1 MKSTI
6 QPLPLIIA
14 GLTLSCLPVTSL
26 TQHKH
31 DHGDHGHDH
40 GDHGHDHGSHA
51 LPQVPQSVPGA
62 WTTLQEHLG
71 KVKKAVEAGD
81 HQTIHTSEPILQ
93 ACLKVLGEKST
104 MIEEKNQ
111 ARLQG
116 ALKQAAK
123 AGDTLHHAA
132 DDGNADT
139 MKKSFK
145 QLEGILKLIEAQYP
159 EGVMEIKE

>member
-6 QPLPLIIA
+6 QTLPLIIA

-26 TQHKH
+26 AQHKH

-40 GDHGHDHGSHA
+40 GDHGHGDAHA
-51 LPQVPQSVPGA
+51 PKVPQSVPGA

-81 HQTIHTSEPILQ
+81 HQTIHHSEPVIQ
-93 ACLKVLGEKST
+93 ACLKVLGEKSN

-139 MKKSFK
+139 MKKSLK

-159 EGVMEIKE
+159 EGVIEIKE